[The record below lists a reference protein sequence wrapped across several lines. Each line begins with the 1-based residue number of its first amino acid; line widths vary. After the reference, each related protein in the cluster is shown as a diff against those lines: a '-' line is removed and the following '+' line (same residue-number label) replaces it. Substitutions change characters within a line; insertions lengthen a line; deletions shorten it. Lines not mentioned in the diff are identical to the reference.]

1 MIRRLEW
8 QERKKSRETQHILS
22 RLISTGVVSIFAYQN
37 NLGYLVKLTYFSL
50 QDLHCSE
57 MQTHGDLEV
66 NNKYIRK
73 IECLC
78 SQGFTFSAVF
88 IDTFDNK
95 R

>member
-1 MIRRLEW
+1 MIRGVEW
-8 QERKKSRETQHILS
+8 QEREKSRETQHILS

-37 NLGYLVKLTYFSL
+37 NLDYLVKQAYFSL

-57 MQTHGDLEV
+57 MQTHGGLEV
-66 NNKYIRK
+66 NKYIRK

-78 SQGFTFSAVF
+78 SQGFTFSAIS
-88 IDTFDNK
+88 IDTLDSK